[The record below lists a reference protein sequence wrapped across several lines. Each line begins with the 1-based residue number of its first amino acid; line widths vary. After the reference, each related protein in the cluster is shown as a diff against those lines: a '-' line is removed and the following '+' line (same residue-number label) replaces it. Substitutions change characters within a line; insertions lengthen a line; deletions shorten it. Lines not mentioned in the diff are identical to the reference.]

1 MDITRLTVLL
11 GFSTCKI
18 SFKIRKM
25 SDIHVVDVCRLDH
38 KLNFMFRDVKKLI
51 LTLQIVFS
59 LGHTVPHFALQTL
72 AYQHFTLCLKT
83 HIQRA
88 HTYK

>member
-18 SFKIRKM
+18 SLKIRKM

-38 KLNFMFRDVKKLI
+38 KLNLMFRDVKKLI
-51 LTLQIVFS
+51 LTLQIVVWIPLMDIS
-59 LGHTVPHFALQTL
+59 LFFITFEYDVRFLL
-72 AYQHFTLCLKT
+72 N
-83 HIQRA
+83 R
-88 HTYK
+88 